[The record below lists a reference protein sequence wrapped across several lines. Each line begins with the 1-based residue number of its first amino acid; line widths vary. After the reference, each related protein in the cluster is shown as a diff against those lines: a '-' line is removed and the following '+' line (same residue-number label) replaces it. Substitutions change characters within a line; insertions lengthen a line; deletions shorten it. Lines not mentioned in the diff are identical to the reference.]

1 MATHPLT
8 AKYPPGLTHRI
19 TVSTVRENTCD
30 YDTDTPVN
38 LLRFWREVIASQP
51 DYEPDKESVIVV
63 MVTCRLRPY
72 AWHRVSLGTV
82 NEASAHPREVFRP
95 VVASGAYGFA
105 LMHNHPS
112 GDPSPS
118 RADESITRRIAEGA
132 NLLQFRFLD
141 HVIVGDPAPGRSE
154 YFSFREAGLIS

>member
-1 MATHPLT
+1 
-8 AKYPPGLTHRI
+8 
-19 TVSTVRENTCD
+19 
-30 YDTDTPVN
+30 
-38 LLRFWREVIASQP
+38 
-51 DYEPDKESVIVV
+51 
-63 MVTCRLRPY
+63 
-72 AWHRVSLGTV
+72 
-82 NEASAHPREVFRP
+82 
-95 VVASGAYGFA
+95 
-105 LMHNHPS
+105 MHNHPS